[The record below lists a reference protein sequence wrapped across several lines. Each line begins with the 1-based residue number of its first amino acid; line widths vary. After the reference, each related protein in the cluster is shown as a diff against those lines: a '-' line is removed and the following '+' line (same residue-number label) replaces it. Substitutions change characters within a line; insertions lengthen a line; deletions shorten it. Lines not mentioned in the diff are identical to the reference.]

1 MAVTAVGTAY
11 ILAAGDT
18 LDQATVGHPGNPGQ
32 FRTRCNQMNIIGDA
46 TGGQATVIV
55 ENVAKVV
62 TISIATPG
70 VITLVG
76 HGRPVGSPVR
86 FATTGALPTGL
97 TAGVTYYIIAGGYTA
112 DAFEVATSIGGTA
125 VNTSGTQS
133 GVQTMISGIQ
143 IWTKAIAANT
153 SEVITAWG
161 EPQELD
167 NIHLTAAST
176 HATLAVFSR

>member
-1 MAVTAVGTAY
+1 MTVAAFGTGY
-11 ILAAGDT
+11 TLAAGDT
-18 LDQATVGHPGNPGQ
+18 LDQATVGHVGNPGQ
-32 FRTRCNQMNIIGDA
+32 FRTRCNQLNIVGDA
-46 TGGQATVIV
+46 TGGQATVII
-55 ENVAKVV
+55 EQAPRTV

-70 VITLVG
+70 VVTFVA
-76 HGRPVGSPVR
+76 HGRPIGSPVR

-112 DAFEVATSIGGTA
+112 NAFEVATSIGGTA
-125 VNTSGTQS
+125 INTSGSQS
-133 GVQTMISGIQ
+133 GVQTVIGGIQ

-153 SEVITAWG
+153 SEVISAWG

-176 HATLAVFSR
+176 HATLLVFVR